1 MARAIT
7 ASLLATI
14 FTGFKTEFR
23 SAFAGASPDW
33 ARIAT
38 KINSTT
44 GTEDYSW
51 LSEWPAIREW
61 IGERLIKELSA
72 STYQV
77 KNKPFESTI
86 RVKRDNIEDDQLGIY
101 GPMFQELGR
110 ATKMHPDELVF
121 ALLALGYT
129 AKCYDGQPFFDDEHP
144 VAGANVSNIGGGAG
158 TAWYLLDTSRSL
170 KPLIYQER
178 RSFDLTALDNPTD
191 PNVFFRG
198 EYIYGVDGRSNVGFG
213 FWQMAFSSK
222 QTLDAAGYAAARTAM
237 MSFKSDEG
245 RPLGVKPNLLVV
257 GPSLE
262 GKARLLMTAD
272 QIAGTDN
279 EWKGTA
285 EVLVSPFLV

>member
-14 FTGFKTEFR
+14 FTAFRTEFR
-23 SAFAGASPDW
+23 GAFAGATPDW

-38 KINSTT
+38 KINST
-44 GTEDYSW
+44 GATEDYSW

-61 IGERLIKELSA
+61 IGERLLKELSA
-72 STYQV
+72 QKYSVT
-77 KNKPFESTI
+77 NKPYETTI

-101 GPMFQELGR
+101 SPMFQELGR
-110 ATKMHPDELVF
+110 ATGMHPDELVF

-129 AKCYDGQPFFDDEHP
+129 EKCYDGQPFFDDEHP

-158 TAWYLLDTSRSL
+158 TAWYLLDTTRSL

-178 RSFDLTALDNPTD
+178 RAFDLVALDNPTD

-198 EYIYGVDGRSNVGFG
+198 EYIYGVDGRFAAGFG

-222 QTLDAAGYAAARTAM
+222 QTLDGTAYAAARSAM
-237 MSFKSDEG
+237 MSYKSDEG
-245 RPLGVKPNLLVV
+245 RPLGIRPNLLVV
-257 GPSLE
+257 PPSLE
-262 GKARLLMTAD
+262 GKARQLLNAE
-272 QIAGTDN
+272 QISGTDN

-285 EVLVSPFLV
+285 ELLVAPFLA

>member
-7 ASLLATI
+7 AALLAAL

-23 SAFAGASPDW
+23 SAFQGAAPDW
-33 ARIAT
+33 AKIAS
-38 KINSTT
+38 KINSST

-61 IGERLIKELSA
+61 VGERLLKELSA
-72 STYQV
+72 STYSV
-77 KNKPFESTI
+77 KNKTFESSI

-101 GPMFQELGR
+101 GPMFQEVGR
-110 ATKMHPDELVF
+110 ATAMHPDELVF

-129 AKCYDGQPFFDDEHP
+129 AKCYDGQPFFDDEHV

-158 TAWYLLDTSRSL
+158 TAWYLLDTSRAL

-191 PNVFFRG
+191 PNVFMRNEFV
-198 EYIYGVDGRSNVGFG
+198 YGVDGRSNVGYG

-222 QTLDAAGYAAARTAM
+222 QTLDGTNYGAARAAM
-237 MSFKSDEG
+237 MSFKSDED

-257 GPSLE
+257 PPSLE
-262 GKARLLMTAD
+262 GKARQLLTSD
-272 QIAGTDN
+272 QIGGTDN

-285 EVLVSPFLV
+285 ELLVSPFLA